1 MILRSYCEGD
11 HPMSKKKIPKFKSD
25 DEERKFWN
33 EQDSTQHIDWKQARR
48 VTLPELKPSL
58 KTISLRLPASML
70 EDLKLLAHKR
80 EIRKLLGTTSSKGTT
95 LIPLAMYFVRGR
107 VKLEIGVC
115 TGKKQHD
122 KREDVKSREADRE
135 MRRAMTRKRICRTAE
150 QRESRTAEH
159 SDVV

>member
-1 MILRSYCEGD
+1 MAKTKQSSKTHEPRIDNRKARHQYHIHEKLEVGVQLQGSEVKSVRSGQVSLAEGFARVEPKTEELWLHGVHIAPYPQAGGANGHDPLR
-11 HPMSKKKIPKFKSD
+11 P
-25 DEERKFWN
+25 R
-33 EQDSTQHIDWKQARR
+33 
-48 VTLPELKPSL
+48 
-58 KTISLRLPASML
+58 
-70 EDLKLLAHKR
+70 KLLAHKR

-135 MRRAMTRKRICRTAE
+135 MRRAMTRKRI
-150 QRESRTAEH
+150 
-159 SDVV
+159 